1 MGPALWIDEQ
11 TPLVRAAAVAVLLGL
26 AGCAAF
32 DLSEADCRSANW
44 YQRGERDGYGGHPM
58 QDLRLVQQCG
68 RYGVAVAR
76 AEYAKGWAI
85 GHDEHERLKTMN
97 DP

>member
-1 MGPALWIDEQ
+1 MRAIALF
-11 TPLVRAAAVAVLLGL
+11 LLL
-26 AGCAAF
+26 AGCGA
-32 DLSEADCRSANW
+32 LSVSESDCRSADW

-58 QDLRLVQQCG
+58 QDLRLAEQCK

-76 AEYAKGWAI
+76 ADYAKGWAV